1 MRLLLV
7 VGVGFVTACSSKLT
21 LGETVCDMIET
32 PLSEVAQ
39 PPADEAEV
47 MALVPAERDFVVN
60 WSHTLTDTSNDVRVT
75 MTRSSAE
82 ATVADHSSGCAPGQF
97 LRVPYDVT
105 VTVGC
110 EDFVAT
116 GIYTGL
122 GSAGPMVT
130 VSTGAVSYPSLF
142 EGLGFINSTIQL
154 SAKSSAAV
162 VGI

>member
-1 MRLLLV
+1 MR
-7 VGVGFVTACSSKLT
+7 F
-21 LGETVCDMIET
+21 E
-32 PLSEVAQ
+32 
-39 PPADEAEV
+39 
-47 MALVPAERDFVVN
+47 
-60 WSHTLTDTSNDVRVT
+60 
-75 MTRSSAE
+75 
-82 ATVADHSSGCAPGQF
+82 
-97 LRVPYDVT
+97 
-105 VTVGC
+105 GC